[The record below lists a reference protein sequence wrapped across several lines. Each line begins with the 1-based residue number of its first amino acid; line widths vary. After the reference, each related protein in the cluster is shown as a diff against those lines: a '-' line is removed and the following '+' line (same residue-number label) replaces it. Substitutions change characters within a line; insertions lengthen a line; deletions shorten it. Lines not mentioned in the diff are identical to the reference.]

1 VSTSKAPGAY
11 QSLIYN
17 KGAWVMHMLRI
28 LMLDLGTAKED
39 RFTAMMQE
47 FYQTYR
53 GKRAS
58 TLDFQRV
65 VERHRGGPMD
75 WFFNQWVH
83 GWQMPTYRV
92 AYRSERVEPN
102 QYRVTLR
109 VEQSGVPDDFQMP
122 VPVTVELKDKRQG
135 RFRVT
140 IRGPRTE
147 LALPLLPAEPKA
159 LKFNDLEGVLAEV
172 KMVDW

>member
-1 VSTSKAPGAY
+1 
-11 QSLIYN
+11 
-17 KGAWVMHMLRI
+17 
-28 LMLDLGTAKED
+28 
-39 RFTAMMQE
+39 
-47 FYQTYR
+47 
-53 GKRAS
+53 
-58 TLDFQRV
+58 
-65 VERHRGGPMD
+65 MD

>member
-1 VSTSKAPGAY
+1 
-11 QSLIYN
+11 
-17 KGAWVMHMLRI
+17 
-28 LMLDLGTAKED
+28 MLDLGTAKED